1 MTDFTH
7 VSVLHDEALAAL
19 APRDGGFYV
28 DLTLGGAGHT
38 ASILDASAPTGRVL
52 GVDRDATAR
61 VAAAERLQPY
71 GDRATIVASTF
82 DRFGEVLDAEG
93 FGYDHHGVRRVDGI
107 LFDLGVSSPQLD
119 VAERGFS
126 YRYEG
131 PLDMRMGDGETA
143 AELIDRLPVDE
154 LAGVL
159 RRFGDVKRPK
169 AMAVAMKEE
178 RAAGQLD
185 TTRQLAHLCERVLSD
200 RRRSHPPATL
210 VFQALRIAVNDEL
223 GQLDRMLAAI
233 PDRLA
238 VGGVAVAITFHS
250 LEDRA
255 VKHAFR
261 ALTQPPPLPRGLPVR
276 GDVGATPFETVVRSA
291 TASKHEAASNPRA
304 RSARLRAIRRTRDEV
319 PA

>member
-1 MTDFTH
+1 MTDFAH
-7 VSVLHDEALAAL
+7 VSVLHAEALAAL
-19 APRDGGFYV
+19 APLDGGFYV

-38 ASILDASAPTGRVL
+38 ASILDACGPTGRVL
-52 GVDRDATAR
+52 GIDRDPTAR
-61 VAAAERLQPY
+61 AAAAERLTPF

-82 DRFGEVLDAEG
+82 DRFGDVLDAEA
-93 FGYDHHGVRRVDGI
+93 FGHEYDDVRRVDGL

-126 YRYEG
+126 YRYDG

-159 RRFGDVKRPK
+159 RRFGDVQRPK

-185 TTRQLAHLCERVLSD
+185 TTTQLARLCDRVLSS

-223 GQLDRMLAAI
+223 GQLERMLEVV
-233 PDRLA
+233 PERLA

-250 LEDRA
+250 LEDRI
-255 VKHAFR
+255 VKRAFR
-261 ALTQPPPLPRGLPVR
+261 ALTQAPPIPRGLPVR
-276 GDVGATPFETVVRSA
+276 GDVGSTPFETVVRSA
-291 TASKHEAASNPRA
+291 TASKGESDRNPRA
-304 RSARLRAIRRTRDEV
+304 RSARLRAVRRTRDEV
-319 PA
+319 TR